1 MASGNP
7 VALYGVAIHQCI
19 ERGDLGEMKQLSAD
33 AETHL
38 GEVKDALDKLNAEIA
53 KAEGYK

>member
-19 ERGDLGEMKQLSAD
+19 ERGDLDDMKKVAAD
-33 AETHL
+33 AEAHL
-38 GEVKDALDKLNAEIA
+38 GEVREALDKLNAEIA
-53 KAEGYK
+53 KAEG

>member
-19 ERGDLGEMKQLSAD
+19 DRGELEDMKKVAAD
-33 AETHL
+33 AEVHL
-38 GEVKDALDKLNAEIA
+38 GEVREALDKLKAEIA
-53 KAEGYK
+53 KAEG

>member
-19 ERGDLGEMKQLSAD
+19 ERGDLEDMKKVAAD
-33 AETHL
+33 AEAHL
-38 GEVKDALDKLNAEIA
+38 GEVREALDKLNAEIA
-53 KAEGYK
+53 KAEG